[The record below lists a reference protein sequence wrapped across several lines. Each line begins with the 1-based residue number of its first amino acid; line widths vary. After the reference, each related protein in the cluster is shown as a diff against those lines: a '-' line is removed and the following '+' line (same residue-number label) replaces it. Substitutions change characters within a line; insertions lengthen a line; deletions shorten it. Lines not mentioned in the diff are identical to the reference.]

1 MAISPRDLFQW
12 QHPFYDPCDKPT
24 KPILLITLFL
34 DYISLPTC
42 RTQQAKFCRTKNASL
57 CRTLFK
63 SKGGD
68 WINKGG
74 GARIWEQRSKIRQ
87 RWRRKGYA
95 KIFCPIFGFIL
106 NAYIVPLDMNILFQY
121 FYVVTDTTRYYTM
134 IFSQR
139 YVHSLIA
146 VT

>member
-1 MAISPRDLFQW
+1 MAISPRDPFQW
-12 QHPFYDPCDKPT
+12 QHPFYDPCVKPT
-24 KPILLITLFL
+24 KPILLMTLFL

-95 KIFCPIFGFIL
+95 KLFLSNIWLHIKCIL
-106 NAYIVPLDMNILFQY
+106 YYWMLDTNMLSQY
-121 FYVVTDTTRYYTM
+121 FYKVTETPRYYTM
-134 IFSQR
+134 IFCQR
-139 YVHSLIA
+139 YVHS
-146 VT
+146 